1 MPYTNVPDDKQDAM
15 ESCVEKVMAKGHE
28 KESAIGICY
37 TSVVEGKSLGDAFQA
52 WLDDKLSTSAKSAMK
67 IGAMISQTN
76 MKKVQAAHDAMVEMG
91 AACGEAGKSISPV
104 KFTKMYEMGAADYAM
119 GESWNI
125 IDAASA
131 LIQVSNL
138 ARAEVDEPNDI
149 NKLCNI
155 MRGLIDFISGQIGE
169 LEQAAL
175 KVEHKSFAIPKDHK
189 LDLSY
194 VKSLEVEIP
203 ENKLAVKYVGK
214 NIVAHPVFIWGDKD
228 KTDLAIEFF
237 TKDSDFWDEPLK
249 DYQPP
254 LTWDHGQD
262 ELFIKFEDNP
272 VIGKTVK
279 HYDDDIARWAES
291 VIETDKKYRKF
302 IDQFIE
308 EKRLG
313 YSSDTAPQYVIREQQ
328 GKAIWLKSWP
338 WFGGALT
345 AAPCEPRMKIYT
357 PEFLKSLGVQLPDV
371 NESRLRFE
379 HLKRQSEYL
388 KLKER

>member
-91 AACGEAGKSISPV
+91 AECK
-104 KFTKMYEMGAADYAM
+104 M
-119 GESWNI
+119 GEYLST
-125 IDAASA
+125 
-131 LIQVSNL
+131 
-138 ARAEVDEPNDI
+138 
-149 NKLCNI
+149 
-155 MRGLIDFISGQIGE
+155 
-169 LEQAAL
+169 
-175 KVEHKSFAIPKDHK
+175 KVPTEEKSFAIPKDHK

-194 VKSLEVEIP
+194 VKSLKVEIP

-214 NIVAHPVFIWGDKD
+214 NIIAHPVFIWGDKD
-228 KTDLAIEFF
+228 KTDLDIEFF

-249 DYQPP
+249 DYRPP

-345 AAPCEPRMKIYT
+345 AAPCEPRMKVYT